1 MIRLRVHG
9 VPEHFNLP
17 WLVAIDEGRFDDAG
31 IEIEWTDVAGG
42 TGALVESLASGEA
55 DMVSGL
61 TEGLILAIADGLAA
75 RLVSLWTSTPLL
87 WGVHVAGN
95 SERTGLSDLGEAR
108 FAVSRLGSGS
118 HLMALV
124 SADDLGVALT
134 DDQIVVVGDIDGA
147 RAALAEGQ
155 ADYFLWERFMTAPL
169 VATGEMRRVDVVP
182 TPWPG
187 FVMAATDEILAAE
200 DTAVQRSVIIASD
213 MASELHVD
221 SSSPARIR
229 RRYGLDE
236 AVAAE
241 WLSLTSWANPG
252 PVPDDVLIDVVD
264 RLLIAGVL
272 PHPPAHDLLRA

>member
-1 MIRLRVHG
+1 MIKLRVHG

-17 WLVAIDEGRFDDAG
+17 WVVAIDEGRFTDAG
-31 IEIEWTDVAGG
+31 IDVEWTDVAGG
-42 TGALVESLASGEA
+42 TGALIERLASGEA

-61 TEGLILAIADGLAA
+61 TEGLILAIANGLPA

-87 WGVHVAGN
+87 WGVHVAGP
-95 SERTGLSDLGEAR
+95 SERTGLSDLGDAR

-124 SADDLGVALT
+124 TADDLGIALR
-134 DDQIVVVGDIDGA
+134 DDQIVVVGDLEGA
-147 RAALAEGQ
+147 RSALAEQ
-155 ADYFLWERFMTAPL
+155 RADYFLWERYMTAPL
-169 VATGEMRRVDVVP
+169 VATGEMRRVDIVP

-187 FVMAATDEILAAE
+187 FTMAATEEILAVE
-200 DTAVQRSVIIASD
+200 DTAVRRAIIIASD

-221 SSSPARIR
+221 PTSPLRIR

-236 AVAAE
+236 GIAAE
-241 WLSLTSWANPG
+241 WLGLTSWANPG

-272 PHPPAHDLLRA
+272 PDPPAHDLLRA